1 LVPRRSWPCSTRL
14 EAWFGLVWSAASK
27 EEGTVGDP
35 RGPTPDDLAC
45 IELANKVTEYLDGRL
60 DEGQQERIERHLEV
74 CPGCRA
80 ALDQFQT
87 VIRLVGRLTP
97 ADVASI
103 DALTRDR
110 LTAMLRAARR
120 R

>member
-1 LVPRRSWPCSTRL
+1 M
-14 EAWFGLVWSAASK
+14 A
-27 EEGTVGDP
+27 DP
-35 RGPTPDDLAC
+35 RGPSPDDLAC
-45 IELANKVTEYLDGRL
+45 IDLVNKVTEFLDGKL
-60 DEGQQERIERHLEV
+60 DEGQRERIERHLGV
-74 CPGCRA
+74 CDGCRA

-97 ADVASI
+97 ADVARI
-103 DALTRDR
+103 DALSRDR

>member
-1 LVPRRSWPCSTRL
+1 M
-14 EAWFGLVWSAASK
+14 A
-27 EEGTVGDP
+27 DP
-35 RGPTPDDLAC
+35 RGPSPDDLAC
-45 IELANKVTEYLDGRL
+45 IDLVNKVNEFLDGKL
-60 DEGQQERIERHLEV
+60 DEGQRELIERHLEV
-74 CPGCRA
+74 CDGCRA

-97 ADVASI
+97 ADVARI
-103 DALTRDR
+103 DALTRER

>member
-1 LVPRRSWPCSTRL
+1 M
-14 EAWFGLVWSAASK
+14 A
-27 EEGTVGDP
+27 DP
-35 RGPTPDDLAC
+35 RGSSPDDLAC
-45 IELANKVTEYLDGRL
+45 IDLVNGVTEYLDGKL
-60 DEGQQERIERHLEV
+60 DEDQRERIEQHLQV
-74 CPGCRA
+74 CDGCRA

-97 ADVASI
+97 ADVARI

-110 LTAMLRAARR
+110 LMALLRVARR

>member
-1 LVPRRSWPCSTRL
+1 M
-14 EAWFGLVWSAASK
+14 E
-27 EEGTVGDP
+27 DP
-35 RGPTPDDLAC
+35 SGAGPDDLAC
-45 IELANKVTEYLDGRL
+45 DDLVNRVTEYLDGEL
-60 DEGQQERIERHLEV
+60 DDSQRARSERHLEV
-74 CPGCRA
+74 CDGCRA

-97 ADVASI
+97 ADVARI

-110 LTAMLRAARR
+110 LMATLRAARR

>member
-1 LVPRRSWPCSTRL
+1 M
-14 EAWFGLVWSAASK
+14 A
-27 EEGTVGDP
+27 DP
-35 RGPTPDDLAC
+35 REPAPDDLAC
-45 IELANKVTEYLDGRL
+45 IELVDSLTEYLDGEL
-60 DEGQQERIERHLEV
+60 DEGQRERIEEHLEL
-74 CPGCRA
+74 CDGCRA

-110 LTAMLRAARR
+110 LMRMLHVARR